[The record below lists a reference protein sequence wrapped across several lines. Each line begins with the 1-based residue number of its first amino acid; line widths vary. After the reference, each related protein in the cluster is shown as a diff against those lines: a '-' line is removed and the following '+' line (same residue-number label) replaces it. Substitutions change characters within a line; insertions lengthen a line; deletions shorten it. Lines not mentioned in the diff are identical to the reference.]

1 MNNHKTCQSHDFLYS
16 RPTSALSFPHS
27 DTYTPI
33 RSLVPPGNL
42 NTSAASATSNKSVFE
57 CEMGCFVD
65 LDDDSSSIHS
75 ATCPNNPANNGS
87 IHSTSDVKDV

>member
-1 MNNHKTCQSHDFLYS
+1 MHPFS

-27 DTYTPI
+27 DGYTPV
-33 RSLVPPGNL
+33 RSLIPPNL

-65 LDDDSSSIHS
+65 EDDDSSSIHS
-75 ATCPNNPANNGS
+75 ATCPNNPHNNGS